1 LLVYLLVLGQAAGS
15 AADTEP
21 PLNQPRTWN
30 RGGYA
35 GLGCSSEQL
44 LGATVPSHC
53 RRPGK
58 KSNEDYSKTCP
69 AGMPA
74 TEAAT
79 ECPLPQATAFDH
91 QQKLFLVRNDSG
103 EQTAPELMVI
113 PDNVRDDSAHE
124 WIAKYDASDRAGN
137 EAEQIVFAIILDDD
151 EKPAITPMVNFP
163 LTLEAC
169 DMDNVGQSRQ
179 SFEDRILPLEIAMNN
194 IDENLCDQL
203 QIEVKAPHD
212 TIGTTY
218 TQGTATQILM

>member
-1 LLVYLLVLGQAAGS
+1 VG
-15 AADTEP
+15 D
-21 PLNQPRTWN
+21 
-30 RGGYA
+30 YA

-44 LGATVPSHC
+44 FGATTVPSHC
-53 RRPGK
+53 RRRGK
-58 KSNEDYSKTCP
+58 KSEGLSNEDYSKTCP

-91 QQKLFLVRNDSG
+91 HDGSLTVQQKLFLVRDDSG
-103 EQTAPELMVI
+103 PLTTPELRTTMDYTI
-113 PDNVRDDSAHE
+113 RSE

-151 EKPAITPMVNFP
+151 EKPAITPMINFP

-179 SFEDRILPLEIAMNN
+179 SFEDWILPLDAIAMDN
-194 IDENLCDQL
+194 IDENLSDQL